1 MSCHSIYPR
10 AERDHPSTV
19 ISVNFEHMAPCSS
32 VSTVDFEHVFIFW
45 VWSFNISIVFRLRW
59 IQVPFI
65 YRKDFYE
72 VKHLHEVACKA
83 PCLFFFRNLFK
94 ISKLECVNSPLFR
107 TPSINYS
114 GVIFQGKISFGV
126 KSPGVNCPEG
136 SFMGVTC
143 PWGNC
148 PWGKLFRGNYPEGKS
163 LKGNFPGG
171 NFIGG
176 SCPVSSCPGGN
187 TQG

>member
-1 MSCHSIYPR
+1 MAFSWVYCYNLEYIPHLPNFEQVNVCLKPVSWHSIYTR

-19 ISVNFEHMAPCSS
+19 VSVNFEHMAPCSS

-72 VKHLHEVACKA
+72 VKHLHEVAYTA
-83 PCLFFFRNLFK
+83 PCLIFFRNLFK
-94 ISKLECVNSPLFR
+94 ISKLECVNSPFFR

-114 GVIFQGKISFGV
+114 VVIFQDKIPLGV
-126 KSPGVNCPEG
+126 KSPGVNCPG
-136 SFMGVTC
+136 GIFMGIT
-143 PWGNC
+143 
-148 PWGKLFRGNYPEGKS
+148 
-163 LKGNFPGG
+163 
-171 NFIGG
+171 
-176 SCPVSSCPGGN
+176 CPGGN
-187 TQG
+187 CQENYSGVIIHQE

>member
-1 MSCHSIYPR
+1 MYTR

-19 ISVNFEHMAPCSS
+19 VSVNFEHMAPCSS
-32 VSTVDFEHVFIFW
+32 VSSVVFEHVFIFW
-45 VWSFNISIVFRLRW
+45 VWSCNISIVFRLRW
-59 IQVPFI
+59 FQIPFI

-83 PCLFFFRNLFK
+83 LCLIFFRNLFK
-94 ISKLECVNSPLFR
+94 ISKLECVNSPFFR

-114 GVIFQGKISFGV
+114 GVIFQGKIPFGV

-163 LKGNFPGG
+163 PKDSFLGG

-176 SCPVSSCPGGN
+176 SCPVSSCPGRN